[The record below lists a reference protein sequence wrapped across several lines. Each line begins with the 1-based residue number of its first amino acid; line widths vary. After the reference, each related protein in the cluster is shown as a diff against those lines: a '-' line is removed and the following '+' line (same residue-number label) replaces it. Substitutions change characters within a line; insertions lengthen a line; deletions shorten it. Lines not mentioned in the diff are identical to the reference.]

1 MKRFAVWAVVLALLT
16 ALLIR
21 WAYIERGG
29 WGAGGEW
36 FWWIVPAVML
46 AADEGE
52 EQRKGGT
59 HENGGGNQA
68 GNREN

>member
-1 MKRFAVWAVVLALLT
+1 MKRFAIWATVLTILT

-36 FWWIVPAVML
+36 LVPVFIAVLL
-46 AADEGE
+46 AADEKE
-52 EQRKGGT
+52 ERD
-59 HENGGGNQA
+59 EV
-68 GNREN
+68 